1 MPDNLALKDVLGP
14 IISTVAAGLSAFF
27 FWLSYQKSKRDAN
40 RSIYVDG
47 QKFIIEICK
56 QLISEPMLWCLYDDS
71 PLKTQKANE
80 IEDSLFQQ
88 KLRAFAHLHL
98 NMFEIVVNEVP
109 KPGFGRK
116 KNPSNVWFNYFHDT
130 LKRSQLVRDV
140 LDEPESKNIW
150 SPVLLKEYLKWKVLH
165 QKQSMHVD
173 PQKPPHEKQRHEG
186 N

>member
-14 IISTVAAGLSAFF
+14 IISIAAAFLSAVF

-56 QLISEPMLWCLYDDS
+56 QLISEPLLWCLYDDS
-71 PLKTQKANE
+71 PLKTEKASE
-80 IEDSLFQQ
+80 IDDPLFQQ

-109 KPGFGRK
+109 KPGFGWK

-130 LKRSQLVRDV
+130 LGRSQLIRDV
-140 LDEPESKNIW
+140 LDEPESKQIW
-150 SPVLLKEYLKWKVLH
+150 SPVLLKEHLKWKVQH
-165 QKQSMHVD
+165 
-173 PQKPPHEKQRHEG
+173 QRHSKHV
-186 N
+186 NPKQPPDKK